1 MERRC
6 SGAAVDGEAL
16 TIANDTIWA
25 IVALSTLG
33 VIVRPW
39 NLPEATWAGTGAV
52 MLIVFGLLPWS
63 DALKAVA
70 KGTDVYLFLS
80 GMMLLAELARKEG
93 LFDFLAGR
101 AARLAGGSAMKLFAL
116 VYGVGTVVTV
126 FMSNDA
132 TAVVLTPAVFAA
144 TKAAKVKD
152 PLPYLLICAF
162 IANAASFVLPI
173 SNPANLIIF
182 RDHMPPLLQWLG
194 RFALPSVLSIA
205 VTYAVLRF
213 TQRDSLRQEVMA
225 AEVDVPGLSSGGRM
239 TACGIVGTG
248 IVLLLV
254 SGFGVDLGQPTFV
267 AAVATAAVVLFLKRE
282 SPWTVIKDAPW
293 EILPLVAGLFVLV
306 EALDRSGV
314 LKALIH
320 VLQMAADRSAMVTT
334 WVAGMTLALICNLVN
349 NLPAGLLA
357 GSVVSASHVPRQ
369 VASAVLIGV
378 DLGPN
383 LSVTGSLATILWLSA
398 LRRENQ
404 NVSAWSFL
412 KLGAL
417 VMPPALLL
425 AIAGLLI
432 TGFVR

>member
-1 MERRC
+1 
-6 SGAAVDGEAL
+6 L
-16 TIANDTIWA
+16 TTANDTIWA
-25 IVALSTLG
+25 IAALSTLG
-33 VIVRPW
+33 VIARPW
-39 NLPEATWAGTGAV
+39 KLPEAIWAVSGAV
-52 MLIVFGLLPWS
+52 MLVVLGLLPWI

-70 KGTDVYLFLS
+70 KGIDVYLFLS

-101 AARLAGGSAMKLFAL
+101 AASLAAGSATKLFAL
-116 VYGVGTVVTV
+116 VYSVGTVVTV

-205 VTYAVLRF
+205 VSYAVLRF
-213 TQRDSLRQEVMA
+213 TQRDSLSQEVMA
-225 AEVDVPGLSSGGRM
+225 ARVDVPGLSSGGHM
-239 TACGIVGTG
+239 TACGLVGTG

-254 SGFGVDLGQPTFV
+254 SGFGVELGLPTFV

-282 SPWTVIKDAPW
+282 SPWTVMKDASW

-306 EALDRSGV
+306 EALDRNGV
-314 LKALIH
+314 LNALIH
-320 VLQMAADRSAMVTT
+320 VLQTATDRSAMATT
-334 WVAGMTLALICNLVN
+334 WGTGVSLALGCNLVN

-357 GSVVSASHVPRQ
+357 GSVVSASHVPQQ
-369 VASAVLIGV
+369 VVSAVLIGV

-404 NVSAWSFL
+404 EVSAWSFL

-425 AIAGLLI
+425 AIAGLLM
-432 TGFVR
+432 TGSVR

>member
-1 MERRC
+1 
-6 SGAAVDGEAL
+6 L

-25 IVALSTLG
+25 IAALSTLG
-33 VIVRPW
+33 VIARPW
-39 NLPEATWAGTGAV
+39 RLPEATWAVTGAV

-80 GMMLLAELARKEG
+80 GMMLLAELARNEG
-93 LFDFLAGR
+93 LFDFLAGQ
-101 AARLAGGSAMKLFAL
+101 AARWAGGSAMKLFAL
-116 VYGVGTVVTV
+116 IYGVGTVVTV

-194 RFALPSVLSIA
+194 RFALPSLLSIG

-213 TQRDSLRQEVMA
+213 TQRDSLSQEVMA

-254 SGFGVDLGQPTFV
+254 SGFGVELGLPTFV
-267 AAVATAAVVLFLKRE
+267 AAVATAAVVFFLKRE
-282 SPWTVIKDAPW
+282 SPGTVMKDISW

-320 VLQMAADRSAMVTT
+320 VLQMEADRSAMVTT
-334 WVAGMTLALICNLVN
+334 WATGVTLALICNLVN

-357 GSVVSASHVPRQ
+357 GSVVSASHVPQQ

-404 NVSAWSFL
+404 QVSAWSFL
-412 KLGAL
+412 KVGAL

-425 AIAGLLI
+425 AIAGLLV
-432 TGFVR
+432 TGSIR

>member
-1 MERRC
+1 
-6 SGAAVDGEAL
+6 
-16 TIANDTIWA
+16 
-25 IVALSTLG
+25 
-33 VIVRPW
+33 
-39 NLPEATWAGTGAV
+39 
-52 MLIVFGLLPWS
+52 
-63 DALKAVA
+63 
-70 KGTDVYLFLS
+70 
-80 GMMLLAELARKEG
+80 
-93 LFDFLAGR
+93 
-101 AARLAGGSAMKLFAL
+101 
-116 VYGVGTVVTV
+116 
-126 FMSNDA
+126 MSNDA

-194 RFALPSVLSIA
+194 RFALPSLLSIA
-205 VTYAVLRF
+205 GTYAVLRF
-213 TQRDSLRQEVMA
+213 TQRNSLSQEVMA

-239 TACGIVGTG
+239 TACGIVGMG

-254 SGFGVDLGQPTFV
+254 SGFGVDLGLPTFV

-282 SPWTVIKDAPW
+282 SPWTIMKDTSW

-306 EALDRSGV
+306 EALDHSGV

-320 VLQMAADRSAMVTT
+320 VLQMAANRSTIMTT
-334 WVAGMTLALICNLVN
+334 WVAGVTMALSCNLVN

-383 LSVTGSLATILWLSA
+383 LSVTGSQATILWLSA

-404 NVSAWSFL
+404 QVSAWSFL

-425 AIAGLLI
+425 AIAGLLV
-432 TGFVR
+432 TGSVR

>member
-1 MERRC
+1 M
-6 SGAAVDGEAL
+6 
-16 TIANDTIWA
+16 TIANATIWA
-25 IVALSTLG
+25 IAALSTLG
-33 VIVRPW
+33 VIARPW
-39 NLPEATWAGTGAV
+39 KLPEATWAVTGAV
-52 MLIVFGLLPWS
+52 MLVVFGLLPWS

-101 AARLAGGSAMKLFAL
+101 AARMAGGSAMKLFAL
-116 VYGVGTVVTV
+116 VYAVGTVVTV

-144 TKAAKVKD
+144 TRAAKVKD

-194 RFALPSVLSIA
+194 RFALPSILSIA

-213 TQRDSLRQEVMA
+213 TQRDSLKREVMA
-225 AEVDVPGLSSGGRM
+225 AEVNVPGLSIGGRM
-239 TACGIVGTG
+239 TACGIVGMG

-254 SGFGVDLGQPTFV
+254 SGFGVDLGLPTFV
-267 AAVATAAVVLFLKRE
+267 AAVATAAVVLFLARE
-282 SPWTVIKDAPW
+282 SPWTVMKDAPW

-320 VLQMAADRSAMVTT
+320 VLQMEANRSAIVTT
-334 WVAGMTLALICNLVN
+334 WVSGVTLALVCNLVN

-383 LSVTGSLATILWLSA
+383 LSVTGSLATILWLTA

-417 VMPPALLL
+417 VMPPALIL
-425 AIAGLLI
+425 AIAGLLV
-432 TGFVR
+432 TGSVR

>member
-1 MERRC
+1 MEGRC
-6 SGAAVDGEAL
+6 ARAGVDGEAL

-39 NLPEATWAGTGAV
+39 NLPEATWAVTGAV

-101 AARLAGGSAMKLFAL
+101 AARLAGGSAAKLFAL

-194 RFALPSVLSIA
+194 RFALPSILSIA

-213 TQRDSLRQEVMA
+213 TQRHSLRQEVMD
-225 AEVDVPGLSSGGRM
+225 AEVDAPGLSSGGRM

-248 IVLLLV
+248 ILLLLV
-254 SGFGVDLGQPTFV
+254 SGFGVDLGLPTFV
-267 AAVATAAVVLFLKRE
+267 AAVATAAVVLLLKRE
-282 SPWTVIKDAPW
+282 SPWSVMKNAPW
-293 EILPLVAGLFVLV
+293 EILPLVAGLFVMV

-314 LKALIH
+314 LKVLIH
-320 VLQMAADRSAMVTT
+320 VLQMEADRSAIATT
-334 WVAGMTLALICNLVN
+334 WAAGVTLALICNLVN

-357 GSVVSASHVPRQ
+357 GSVVSAAHVPRQ

-412 KLGAL
+412 KLGTL
-417 VMPPALLL
+417 VMPPALML

-432 TGFVR
+432 TGSVR

>member
-1 MERRC
+1 M
-6 SGAAVDGEAL
+6 
-16 TIANDTIWA
+16 TIANATIWA
-25 IVALSTLG
+25 IAALSTLG
-33 VIVRPW
+33 VIARPW
-39 NLPEATWAGTGAV
+39 KLPEATWAVTGAV
-52 MLIVFGLLPWS
+52 MLVVFGLLPWS

-101 AARLAGGSAMKLFAL
+101 AARLAGGSAIKLFTL
-116 VYGVGTVVTV
+116 VYGVGTLVTV

-132 TAVVLTPAVFAA
+132 SAVVLTPAVFAA

-194 RFALPSVLSIA
+194 RFALPSILSIA

-225 AEVDVPGLSSGGRM
+225 AEVDVPNLSSGGRM
-239 TACGIVGTG
+239 TAGGIVGTG

-254 SGFGVDLGQPTFV
+254 SGFGVDLGLPTFV
-267 AAVATAAVVLFLKRE
+267 AAVATAAVVLFLARE
-282 SPWTVIKDAPW
+282 SPWTIMKDAPW

-320 VLQMAADRSAMVTT
+320 VLQMGADRSVTVTT
-334 WVAGMTLALICNLVN
+334 WVSGVSLALICNLVN

-383 LSVTGSLATILWLSA
+383 LSVTGSLATILWLTA

-425 AIAGLLI
+425 AIAGLLV
-432 TGFVR
+432 TGSVR

>member
-1 MERRC
+1 M
-6 SGAAVDGEAL
+6 

-39 NLPEATWAGTGAV
+39 DLPEATWAVTGAV

-70 KGTDVYLFLS
+70 KGTDVYLFLG
-80 GMMLLAELARKEG
+80 GMMLLAELARTEG

-101 AARLAGGSAMKLFAL
+101 AARLAGGSAIKLFAL

-194 RFALPSVLSIA
+194 RFALPSILSIA

-213 TQRDSLRQEVMA
+213 TQRDSLSQEVMA

-239 TACGIVGTG
+239 TAYGIVGTG

-254 SGFGVDLGQPTFV
+254 SGFGVQLGLPTFV

-293 EILPLVAGLFVLV
+293 EILPLVAGLFVMV

-320 VLQMAADRSAMVTT
+320 VLQMAAGRSAIATT
-334 WVAGMTLALICNLVN
+334 WIAGVTLALICNLVN

-425 AIAGLLI
+425 AIAGLLF
-432 TGFVR
+432 TGSVR

>member
-1 MERRC
+1 M
-6 SGAAVDGEAL
+6 

-25 IVALSTLG
+25 IAALSTLG
-33 VIVRPW
+33 VIARPW
-39 NLPEATWAGTGAV
+39 KLPEATWAVTGAV
-52 MLIVFGLLPWS
+52 MLVVFGLLPWS

-80 GMMLLAELARKEG
+80 GMMLLAELARNEG
-93 LFDFLAGR
+93 LFDFLAGQ
-101 AARLAGGSAMKLFAL
+101 AARWAGGSAMKLFAL
-116 VYGVGTVVTV
+116 IYGVGTVVTV

-194 RFALPSVLSIA
+194 RFALPSLLSIG

-254 SGFGVDLGQPTFV
+254 SGFGVELGLPTFV
-267 AAVATAAVVLFLKRE
+267 AAVATAAVVFFLKRE
-282 SPWTVIKDAPW
+282 SPGTVMKDISW

-320 VLQMAADRSAMVTT
+320 VLQMEADRSAMVTT
-334 WVAGMTLALICNLVN
+334 WATGVTLALICNLVN

-404 NVSAWSFL
+404 QVSAWSFL
-412 KLGAL
+412 KVGAL

-425 AIAGLLI
+425 AIAGLLV
-432 TGFVR
+432 TGSIR